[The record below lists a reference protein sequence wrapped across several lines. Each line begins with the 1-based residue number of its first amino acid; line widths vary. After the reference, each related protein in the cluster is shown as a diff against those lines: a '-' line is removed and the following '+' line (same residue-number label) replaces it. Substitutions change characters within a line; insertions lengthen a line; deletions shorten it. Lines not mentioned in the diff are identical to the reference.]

1 MQAGWYNLLFYTLT
15 LCMSKVSILL
25 LYLHIF
31 SFQWIRRV
39 GQVVF
44 AIVIISNI
52 YMVLAVFP
60 ACIPLQTY
68 WDIRITEKYCHPQ
81 SVRWANTALLM
92 ITDFLIFLLPL
103 PVVWTL
109 NVPRRQKY
117 ALLGIF
123 GLGFL

>member
-1 MQAGWYNLLFYTLT
+1 
-15 LCMSKVSILL
+15 MSMVSILL

-52 YMVLAVFP
+52 YMVLAVFT
-60 ACIPLQTY
+60 ACIPLQAY
-68 WDIRITEKYCHPQ
+68 WDIRITKKYCHPQ
-81 SVRWANTALLM
+81 SVWWANTAHHKN
-92 ITDFLIFLLPL
+92 TNNHKNQQPK
-103 PVVWTL
+103 PKVWTL

-123 GLGFL
+123 G